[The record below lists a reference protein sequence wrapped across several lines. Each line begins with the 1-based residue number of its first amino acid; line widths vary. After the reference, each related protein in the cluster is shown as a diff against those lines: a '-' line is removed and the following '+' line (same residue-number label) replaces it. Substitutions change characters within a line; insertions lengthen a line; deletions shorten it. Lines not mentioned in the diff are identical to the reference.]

1 MSNYQLLDNSISEA
15 KQTVLCK
22 VCGDRAS
29 GKHYGVLTC
38 DGCRG
43 FFKRS
48 IRRDLAYQCK
58 ENNSC
63 PIDVARRNQC
73 QACRLKKC
81 FEVRM
86 NRDGKPTY
94 LFFPIQWKL
103 KKKERFILQMYA
115 GVISRVTGRGHEFH
129 NKGFSKWRT
138 IGQTE
143 MFIALCFQSTSNTLL
158 MEIFCLF
165 AAKRASFVSSQCFV
179 LRTEHTCWDHLS

>member
-1 MSNYQLLDNSISEA
+1 MWHKQCDFASKALVEKSYMNNFAHLTRMTCNVDVFSLAEA

-58 ENNSC
+58 ESNSC

-86 NRDGKPTY
+86 NRDGKHI
-94 LFFPIQWKL
+94 FPQ
-103 KKKERFILQMYA
+103 R
-115 GVISRVTGRGHEFH
+115 
-129 NKGFSKWRT
+129 
-138 IGQTE
+138 
-143 MFIALCFQSTSNTLL
+143 
-158 MEIFCLF
+158 
-165 AAKRASFVSSQCFV
+165 
-179 LRTEHTCWDHLS
+179 

>member
-1 MSNYQLLDNSISEA
+1 MADTDVLGVRRGKGEA

-58 ENNSC
+58 ESNAC

-86 NRDGKPTY
+86 NRDAVQHERAPRTNHFKQATNEEIRCKPLKRKHNSY
-94 LFFPIQWKL
+94 DQENLEFPPSQIH
-103 KKKERFILQMYA
+103 
-115 GVISRVTGRGHEFH
+115 VTPRRK
-129 NKGFSKWRT
+129 NS
-138 IGQTE
+138 
-143 MFIALCFQSTSNTLL
+143 LTL
-158 MEIFCLF
+158 
-165 AAKRASFVSSQCFV
+165 R
-179 LRTEHTCWDHLS
+179 